1 MKDIF
6 LLDIDETLFD
16 FPREER
22 EALWRT
28 LKKRGAEPTEEMLA
42 RYHAINE
49 SYWKKLERGEIA
61 RARLVV
67 ERFEVFLREYGRA
80 DSPEEFSKE
89 YFSELAS
96 GGKFYEG
103 AEAFVKALKNKG
115 RIFKALKNRGRIFLV
130 TNGAQ
135 FTQTRRIAASG
146 LGAYA
151 DGTFIS
157 EAIGINKPSK
167 EYAAYVEAHI
177 EGYERSRAVWVG
189 DSLTSDAPCAA
200 SLGIDFILYRPQ
212 GAPEGYKGLCAQSYD
227 EALELIGKM

>member
-28 LKKRGAEPTEEMLA
+28 LKKRGIEPTGEMLA

-49 SYWKKLERGEIA
+49 SYWKKLERGEIT

-80 DSPEEFSKE
+80 DSPEEFSRE

-96 GGKFYEG
+96 GGCFYPG
-103 AEAFVKALKNKG
+103 AEAFVKALKG
-115 RIFKALKNRGRIFLV
+115 RGRIFLV
-130 TNGAQ
+130 TNGAT
-135 FTQTRRIAASG
+135 FTQTHRIAASG
-146 LGAYA
+146 LGTYA
-151 DGTFIS
+151 DGVFIS
-157 EAIGINKPSK
+157 ETIGINKPS
-167 EYAAYVEAHI
+167 EAYAAFVEAHI

-200 SLGIDFILYRPQ
+200 SRGIDFILYRLS

-227 EALELIGKM
+227 EVLALIDRM